1 MMEKTQK
8 FLALALA
15 LALVLSLAACGSGGG
30 TASSTAGASGGSAS
44 SAAGSAAPS
53 SAAPASD
60 SSSDFP
66 SKTISFII
74 PYAAGDGLDLS
85 CRAMLEN
92 IDLPVNTM
100 VENISGGS
108 GTIGLQ
114 EAFGRPADGY
124 TVAILSNGPTIAQP
138 LLNDT
143 LTYTLEDW
151 QVLTFTTAPVL
162 AVLGC
167 SDNLGI
173 KNSEDMR
180 AFLEGGDTAFTVGV
194 PSMSGFGYVAAASM
208 FSQMGI
214 MDRVT
219 WVSYDGAP
227 ALYQAYLSGEID
239 FATFD
244 DNFAAQYA
252 NAGDD
257 VTIGVVMNDARSQY
271 FPDVAAAGEWGVE
284 GLGANIGFKAAA
296 VPKGTPEDVCQYL
309 AEKINAAIVTD
320 GYKTWCEENY
330 FGVVSE
336 ADISTPEE
344 ATNLLMSV
352 RELNREVLTQA
363 GLL

>member
-1 MMEKTQK
+1 MKMAKK
-8 FLALALA
+8 VLSMVLALTMAL
-15 LALVLSLAACGSGGG
+15 SMAACGGGS
-30 TASSTAGASGGSAS
+30 TSAPADSSTPAAS
-44 SAAGSAAPS
+44 SADASTGGDESAYPNG
-53 SAAPASD
+53 
-60 SSSDFP
+60 
-66 SKTISFII
+66 TISFII
-74 PYAAGDGLDLS
+74 PYAAGDGLDTS
-85 CRAMLEN
+85 TRALLEN
-92 IDLPVNTM
+92 ADFPVNTL

-114 EAFGRPADGY
+114 DAFGRDADGY

-167 SDNLGI
+167 SASKGI
-173 KNSEDMR
+173 ENSDDMK
-180 AFLEGGDTAFTVGV
+180 AFLESGEPFTVGV
-194 PSMSGFGYVAAASM
+194 PSMSGFGYVAASAM
-208 FSQMGI
+208 FNQMGI
-214 MDRVT
+214 MDQVT

-252 NAGDD
+252 QAGDD
-257 VTIGVVMNDARSQY
+257 VTIGVVMNDIRSQY

-296 VPKGTPEDVCQYL
+296 VKKGTPADVCEYL
-309 AEKINAAIVTD
+309 TEKINAAVVTE
-320 GYKTWCEENY
+320 GYQKWCEDNF
-330 FGVVSE
+330 FGVLSE
-336 ADISTPEE
+336 DDIYTGEE
-344 ATNLLMSV
+344 AMEMLIQL
-352 RELNREVLTQA
+352 RETNREVLTAA

>member
-1 MMEKTQK
+1 MKKAKKVLAM
-8 FLALALA
+8 ALALTMA
-15 LALVLSLAACGSGGG
+15 LSMAACGGGS
-30 TASSTAGASGGSAS
+30 TSAPADSSTPAASTADASTGGDESAYPN
-44 SAAGSAAPS
+44 G
-53 SAAPASD
+53 
-60 SSSDFP
+60 
-66 SKTISFII
+66 TISFII
-74 PYAAGDGLDLS
+74 PYAAGDGLDTS
-85 CRAMLEN
+85 TRALLEN
-92 IDLPVNTM
+92 ADFPVNTL

-114 EAFGRPADGY
+114 DAFGRDADGY

-167 SDNLGI
+167 SASKGI
-173 KNSEDMR
+173 ENSDDMK
-180 AFLEGGDTAFTVGV
+180 AFLESGEPFTVGV

-208 FSQMGI
+208 FNQMGI
-214 MDRVT
+214 MDQVT

-252 NAGDD
+252 QAGDS
-257 VTIGVVMNDARSQY
+257 VTIGVVMNDIRSQY
-271 FPDVAAAGEWGVE
+271 FPDVAAAGEWGIE

-296 VPKGTPEDVCQYL
+296 VKKGTPADVCEYL
-309 AEKINAAIVTD
+309 TEKINAAVVTE
-320 GYKTWCEENY
+320 GYQKWCEDNF
-330 FGVVSE
+330 FGVLSE
-336 ADISTPEE
+336 DDIYTGEE
-344 ATNLLMSV
+344 AMEMLIQL
-352 RELNREVLTQA
+352 RETNREVLTAA

>member
-1 MMEKTQK
+1 MKMAKK
-8 FLALALA
+8 VLAMALALTMA
-15 LALVLSLAACGSGGG
+15 LSMAACGGGS
-30 TASSTAGASGGSAS
+30 TSAPADSSTPAAS
-44 SAAGSAAPS
+44 SADASTGGDESAYPNG
-53 SAAPASD
+53 
-60 SSSDFP
+60 
-66 SKTISFII
+66 TISFII
-74 PYAAGDGLDLS
+74 PYAAGDGLDTS
-85 CRAMLEN
+85 TRALLEN
-92 IDLPVNTM
+92 ADFPVNTL

-114 EAFGRPADGY
+114 DAFGRNADGY

-167 SDNLGI
+167 SASKGI
-173 KNSEDMR
+173 ENSDDMK
-180 AFLEGGDTAFTVGV
+180 AFLESGEPFTVGV
-194 PSMSGFGYVAAASM
+194 PSMSGFGYVAASAM
-208 FSQMGI
+208 FNQMGI
-214 MDRVT
+214 MDQVT

-252 NAGDD
+252 QAGDD
-257 VTIGVVMNDARSQY
+257 VTIGVVMNDIRSQY

-296 VPKGTPEDVCQYL
+296 VKKGTPEDVCEYL
-309 AEKINAAIVTD
+309 TEKINAAVVTD
-320 GYKTWCEENY
+320 GYQKWCEDNF
-330 FGVVSE
+330 FGVLTE
-336 ADISTPEE
+336 EDIYTGEE
-344 ATNLLMSV
+344 AMSMLVELRETN
-352 RELNREVLTQA
+352 RTVLTAA

>member
-1 MMEKTQK
+1 MKMAKK
-8 FLALALA
+8 VLAMALALTMA
-15 LALVLSLAACGSGGG
+15 LSMAACGGGS
-30 TASSTAGASGGSAS
+30 TSAPADSSTP
-44 SAAGSAAPS
+44 AAPS
-53 SAAPASD
+53 ADASTGGDESAYPNG
-60 SSSDFP
+60 
-66 SKTISFII
+66 TISFII
-74 PYAAGDGLDLS
+74 PYAAGDGLDTS
-85 CRAMLEN
+85 TRALLEN
-92 IDLPVNTM
+92 ADFPVNTL

-114 EAFGRPADGY
+114 DAFGRDADGY

-167 SDNLGI
+167 SASKGI
-173 KNSEDMR
+173 ENSDDMK
-180 AFLEGGDTAFTVGV
+180 AFLESGEPFTVGV
-194 PSMSGFGYVAAASM
+194 PSMSGFGYVAASAM
-208 FSQMGI
+208 FNQMGI
-214 MDRVT
+214 MDQVT

-252 NAGDD
+252 QAGDD
-257 VTIGVVMNDARSQY
+257 VTIGVVMNDIRSQY

-296 VPKGTPEDVCQYL
+296 VKKGTPEDVCEYL
-309 AEKINAAIVTD
+309 TEKINAAVVTD
-320 GYKTWCEENY
+320 GYQKWCEDNF
-330 FGVVSE
+330 FGVLTE
-336 ADISTPEE
+336 EDIYTGEE
-344 ATNLLMSV
+344 AMSMLVELRETN
-352 RELNREVLTQA
+352 RTVLTAA

>member
-1 MMEKTQK
+1 MKK
-8 FLALALA
+8 AKKVLAM
-15 LALVLSLAACGSGGG
+15 ALVLTMTLSLVACGSNPAAS
-30 TASSTAGASGGSAS
+30 TSVASSDPAVFSAPVEES
-44 SAAGSAAPS
+44 TYPN
-53 SAAPASD
+53 D
-60 SSSDFP
+60 
-66 SKTISFII
+66 TISFII
-74 PYAAGDGLDLS
+74 PYAAGDGLDTS
-85 CRAMLEN
+85 TRALLEN
-92 IDLPVNTM
+92 AEFPVNTL

-114 EAFGRPADGY
+114 DAFGREADGY

-151 QVLTFTTAPVL
+151 EVLTFTTAPVL

-167 SDNLGI
+167 SASKGI
-173 KNSEDMR
+173 ENSDDMK
-180 AFLEGGDTAFTVGV
+180 AFLESGEPFTVGV

-208 FSQMGI
+208 FNQMGI
-214 MDRVT
+214 MDKVT

-252 NAGDD
+252 NSGNS
-257 VTIGVVMNDARSQY
+257 VTVGVVMNDIRSQY

-296 VPKGTPEDVCQYL
+296 VKKGTPADVCEYL
-309 AEKINAAIVTD
+309 TKKINAAVVTE
-320 GYKTWCEENY
+320 GYQKWCEDNY
-330 FGVVSE
+330 FGVLTE
-336 ADISTPEE
+336 EDIYTGEE
-344 ATNLLMSV
+344 AMEMLIQLRETN
-352 RELNREVLTQA
+352 RTVLTAA
-363 GLL
+363 GLLG

>member
-1 MMEKTQK
+1 MKMAKKVLAMT
-8 FLALALA
+8 LALTMALSM
-15 LALVLSLAACGSGGG
+15 VACGSNDPAESPAPTPEVEPSVSSEDG
-30 TASSTAGASGGSAS
+30 TYPDG
-44 SAAGSAAPS
+44 
-53 SAAPASD
+53 
-60 SSSDFP
+60 
-66 SKTISFII
+66 TISFII
-74 PYAAGDGLDLS
+74 PYAAGDGLDTS
-85 CRAMLEN
+85 TRALLEN
-92 IDLPVNTM
+92 ADFPVNTL

-114 EAFGRPADGY
+114 EAFGRDPDGY

-151 QVLTFTTAPVL
+151 QILTFTTAPVL

-167 SDNLGI
+167 SASKGI
-173 KNSEDMR
+173 ENSDDMK
-180 AFLEGGDTAFTVGV
+180 AFLESGEPFTVGV
-194 PSMSGFGYVAAASM
+194 PSMSGFGYVAAAAM
-208 FSQMGI
+208 FDQMGI
-214 MDRVT
+214 MDKVT

-252 NAGDD
+252 QAGDD
-257 VTIGVVMNDARSQY
+257 VTIGVVMNDIRSQY

-296 VPKGTPEDVCQYL
+296 VKKGTPEDVCEYL
-309 AEKINAAIVTD
+309 TEKINAAVVTE
-320 GYKTWCEENY
+320 GYQKWCEDNF
-330 FGVVSE
+330 FGVLTE
-336 ADISTPEE
+336 EDIYTGEE
-344 ATNLLMSV
+344 AMSMLMELRETN
-352 RELNREVLTQA
+352 RTVLTAA

>member
-1 MMEKTQK
+1 MKMAKK
-8 FLALALA
+8 VLAMALALTMA
-15 LALVLSLAACGSGGG
+15 LSMAACGGGS
-30 TASSTAGASGGSAS
+30 TSAPADSSTPAAS
-44 SAAGSAAPS
+44 SADASTGGDESAYPNG
-53 SAAPASD
+53 
-60 SSSDFP
+60 
-66 SKTISFII
+66 TISFII
-74 PYAAGDGLDLS
+74 PYAAGDGLDTS
-85 CRAMLEN
+85 TRALLEN
-92 IDLPVNTM
+92 ADFPVNTL

-114 EAFGRPADGY
+114 DAFGRDADGY

-167 SDNLGI
+167 SASKGI
-173 KNSEDMR
+173 ENSDDMK
-180 AFLEGGDTAFTVGV
+180 AFLESGEPFTVGV

-208 FSQMGI
+208 FNQMGI
-214 MDRVT
+214 MDQVT

-252 NAGDD
+252 QAGDS
-257 VTIGVVMNDARSQY
+257 VTIGVVMNDIRSQY
-271 FPDVAAAGEWGVE
+271 FPDVAAAGEWGIE

-296 VPKGTPEDVCQYL
+296 VKKGTPADVCEYL
-309 AEKINAAIVTD
+309 TEKINAAVVTE
-320 GYKTWCEENY
+320 GYQKWCEDNF
-330 FGVVSE
+330 FGVLSE
-336 ADISTPEE
+336 DDIYTGEE
-344 ATNLLMSV
+344 AMEMLIQL
-352 RELNREVLTQA
+352 RETNREVLTAA

>member
-1 MMEKTQK
+1 MKMAKK
-8 FLALALA
+8 VLAMALALTMA
-15 LALVLSLAACGSGGG
+15 LPMAACGGGS
-30 TASSTAGASGGSAS
+30 TSAPADSSTPAAS
-44 SAAGSAAPS
+44 SADASTGGDESAYPNG
-53 SAAPASD
+53 
-60 SSSDFP
+60 
-66 SKTISFII
+66 TISFII
-74 PYAAGDGLDLS
+74 PYAAGDGLDTS
-85 CRAMLEN
+85 TRALLEN
-92 IDLPVNTM
+92 ADFPVNTL

-114 EAFGRPADGY
+114 DAFGRDADGY

-167 SDNLGI
+167 SASKGI
-173 KNSEDMR
+173 ENSDDMK
-180 AFLEGGDTAFTVGV
+180 AFLESGEPFTVGV

-208 FSQMGI
+208 FNQMGI
-214 MDRVT
+214 MDHVT

-252 NAGDD
+252 QAGDS
-257 VTIGVVMNDARSQY
+257 VTIGVVMNDIRSQY

-296 VPKGTPEDVCQYL
+296 VKKGTPADVCEYL
-309 AEKINAAIVTD
+309 TEKINAAVVTE
-320 GYKTWCEENY
+320 GYQKWCEDNF
-330 FGVVSE
+330 FGVLSE
-336 ADISTPEE
+336 DDIYTGEE
-344 ATNLLMSV
+344 AMEMLIQL
-352 RELNREVLTQA
+352 RETNREVLTAA

>member
-1 MMEKTQK
+1 MKMAKK
-8 FLALALA
+8 VLAMALALTMA
-15 LALVLSLAACGSGGG
+15 LSMASCGGG
-30 TASSTAGASGGSAS
+30 STSAPADSSTH
-44 SAAGSAAPS
+44 AAPS
-53 SAAPASD
+53 ADASTGGDESAYPNG
-60 SSSDFP
+60 
-66 SKTISFII
+66 TISFII
-74 PYAAGDGLDLS
+74 PYAAGDGLDTS
-85 CRAMLEN
+85 TRALLEN
-92 IDLPVNTM
+92 ADFPVNTL

-114 EAFGRPADGY
+114 DAFGRDADGY

-167 SDNLGI
+167 SASKGI
-173 KNSEDMR
+173 ENSDDMK
-180 AFLEGGDTAFTVGV
+180 AFLESGEPFTVGV
-194 PSMSGFGYVAAASM
+194 PSMSGFGYVAASAM
-208 FSQMGI
+208 FNQMGI
-214 MDRVT
+214 MDQVT

-252 NAGDD
+252 QAGDD
-257 VTIGVVMNDARSQY
+257 VTIGVVMNDIRSQY

-296 VPKGTPEDVCQYL
+296 VKKGTPAEVCEYL
-309 AEKINAAIVTD
+309 TEKINAAVVTE
-320 GYKTWCEENY
+320 GYQKWCEDNY
-330 FGVVSE
+330 FGVLTE
-336 ADISTPEE
+336 EDIYSGEE
-344 ATNLLMSV
+344 AMEMLVQL
-352 RELNREVLTQA
+352 RETNREVLTAA

>member
-1 MMEKTQK
+1 MKMAKK
-8 FLALALA
+8 VLAMALALTMA
-15 LALVLSLAACGSGGG
+15 LSMAAC
-30 TASSTAGASGGSAS
+30 SGGSTSAPADSSTPAAS
-44 SAAGSAAPS
+44 SADASTGGDESAYPNG
-53 SAAPASD
+53 
-60 SSSDFP
+60 
-66 SKTISFII
+66 TISFII
-74 PYAAGDGLDLS
+74 PYAAGDGLDTS
-85 CRAMLEN
+85 TRALLEN
-92 IDLPVNTM
+92 ADFPVNTL

-114 EAFGRPADGY
+114 DAFGRDADGY

-167 SDNLGI
+167 SASKGI
-173 KNSEDMR
+173 ENSDDMK
-180 AFLEGGDTAFTVGV
+180 AFLESGEPFTVGV
-194 PSMSGFGYVAAASM
+194 PSMSGFGYVAASAM
-208 FSQMGI
+208 FNQMGI
-214 MDRVT
+214 MDQVT

-252 NAGDD
+252 QAGDD
-257 VTIGVVMNDARSQY
+257 VTIGVVMNDIRSQY

-296 VPKGTPEDVCQYL
+296 VKKGTPEDVCEYL
-309 AEKINAAIVTD
+309 TEKINAAVVTD
-320 GYKTWCEENY
+320 GYQKWCEDNF
-330 FGVVSE
+330 FGVLTE
-336 ADISTPEE
+336 EDIYTGEE
-344 ATNLLMSV
+344 AMSMLVELRETN
-352 RELNREVLTQA
+352 RTVLTAA

>member
-1 MMEKTQK
+1 MKK
-8 FLALALA
+8 AKKVLAM
-15 LALVLSLAACGSGGG
+15 ALVLTMTLSLVACGSNPAAS
-30 TASSTAGASGGSAS
+30 TSVASSDPAVS
-44 SAAGSAAPS
+44 SAPVEESTYPN
-53 SAAPASD
+53 D
-60 SSSDFP
+60 
-66 SKTISFII
+66 TISFII
-74 PYAAGDGLDLS
+74 PYAAGDGLDTS
-85 CRAMLEN
+85 TRALLEN
-92 IDLPVNTM
+92 AEFPVNTL

-114 EAFGRPADGY
+114 DAFGREADGY

-151 QVLTFTTAPVL
+151 EVLTFTTAPVL

-167 SDNLGI
+167 SASKGI
-173 KNSEDMR
+173 ENSDDMK
-180 AFLEGGDTAFTVGV
+180 AFLESGEPFTVGV

-208 FSQMGI
+208 FNQMGI
-214 MDRVT
+214 MDKVT

-252 NAGDD
+252 NSGNS
-257 VTIGVVMNDARSQY
+257 VTVGVVMNDIRSQY

-296 VPKGTPEDVCQYL
+296 VKKGTPADVCEYL
-309 AEKINAAIVTD
+309 TKKINAAVVTE
-320 GYKTWCEENY
+320 GYQKWCEDNY
-330 FGVVSE
+330 FGVLTE
-336 ADISTPEE
+336 EDIYTGEE
-344 ATNLLMSV
+344 AMEMLIQLRETN
-352 RELNREVLTQA
+352 RTVLTAA
-363 GLL
+363 GLLG

>member
-1 MMEKTQK
+1 MKKAKK
-8 FLALALA
+8 FLAMALA
-15 LALVLSLAACGSGGG
+15 LTMVLSMAACGNSGS
-30 TASSTAGASGGSAS
+30 TSTPDASSTPAS
-44 SAAGSAAPS
+44 SEGDASTGGEESAYPNG
-53 SAAPASD
+53 
-60 SSSDFP
+60 
-66 SKTISFII
+66 TISFII
-74 PYAAGDGLDLS
+74 PYAAGDGLDTS
-85 CRAMLEN
+85 TRALLEN
-92 IDLPVNTM
+92 ADFPVNTL

-114 EAFGRPADGY
+114 DAFGRDPDGY

-167 SDNLGI
+167 SASKGI
-173 KNSEDMR
+173 ENSDDMKT
-180 AFLEGGDTAFTVGV
+180 FLESGEPFTVGV
-194 PSMSGFGYVAAASM
+194 PSMSGFGYVAAAAM
-208 FSQMGI
+208 FDQMGI
-214 MDRVT
+214 MDQVT

-252 NAGDD
+252 KAGDD
-257 VTIGVVMNDARSQY
+257 ITIGVVMNDIRSQY

-296 VPKGTPEDVCQYL
+296 VKKGTPADVCEYL
-309 AEKINAAIVTD
+309 TEKINAAVVTE
-320 GYKTWCEENY
+320 GYQKWCEDNF
-330 FGVVSE
+330 FGVLTE
-336 ADISTPEE
+336 EDIYTGEE
-344 ATNLLMSV
+344 AMDMLIQLRETN
-352 RELNREVLTQA
+352 RTVLTAA
-363 GLL
+363 GLLG

>member
-1 MMEKTQK
+1 MKNAKK
-8 FLALALA
+8 FLAMALA
-15 LALVLSLAACGSGGG
+15 LSMVLSLAACGGGG
-30 TASSTAGASGGSAS
+30 STNSGTPAASAS
-44 SAAGSAAPS
+44 GSAAASSGDTS
-53 SAAPASD
+53 SAYPND
-60 SSSDFP
+60 
-66 SKTISFII
+66 TISFVV

-92 IDLPVNTM
+92 IDLPVNTL

-114 EAFGRPADGY
+114 DAFGREADGY

-151 QVLTFTTAPVL
+151 EVLTFITAPVL

-167 SDNLGI
+167 NKSLGI
-173 KNSEDMR
+173 TNSDEMR
-180 AFLEGGDTAFTVGV
+180 QFLESGKTFTVGV
-194 PSMSGFGYVAAASM
+194 PSMSGFGYVAAAAM
-208 FSQMGI
+208 FGQMGI
-214 MDRVT
+214 MDNVT

-252 NAGDD
+252 AAGDD
-257 VTIGVVMNDARSQY
+257 ITVGVVMNDTRSQY

-296 VPKGTPEDVCQYL
+296 VKKGTPADICAYL
-309 AEKINAAIVTD
+309 TEKINEAVVSE
-320 GYKTWCEENY
+320 GYQNWCRDNY
-330 FGVVSE
+330 FGVLSE
-336 ADISTPEE
+336 KDIYTGEE
-344 ATNLLMSV
+344 AFNMLVELRETN
-352 RELNREVLTQA
+352 RTVLTAA

>member
-1 MMEKTQK
+1 MKK
-8 FLALALA
+8 AKKVLAM
-15 LALVLSLAACGSGGG
+15 ALVLTMTLSLVACGSNPAAS
-30 TASSTAGASGGSAS
+30 TSVASSDPAVFSAPVEES
-44 SAAGSAAPS
+44 TYPN
-53 SAAPASD
+53 D
-60 SSSDFP
+60 
-66 SKTISFII
+66 TISFII
-74 PYAAGDGLDLS
+74 PYAAGDGLDTS
-85 CRAMLEN
+85 TRALLEN
-92 IDLPVNTM
+92 AEFAVNTL

-114 EAFGRPADGY
+114 DAFGREADGY

-151 QVLTFTTAPVL
+151 EVLTFTTAPVL

-167 SDNLGI
+167 SASKGI
-173 KNSEDMR
+173 ENSDDMK
-180 AFLEGGDTAFTVGV
+180 AFLESGEPFTVGV

-208 FSQMGI
+208 FNQMGI
-214 MDRVT
+214 MDKVT

-252 NAGDD
+252 NSGNS
-257 VTIGVVMNDARSQY
+257 VTVGVVMNDIRSQY

-296 VPKGTPEDVCQYL
+296 VKKGTPADVCEYL
-309 AEKINAAIVTD
+309 TKKINAAVVTE
-320 GYKTWCEENY
+320 GYQKWCEDNY
-330 FGVVSE
+330 FGVLTE
-336 ADISTPEE
+336 EDIYTGEE
-344 ATNLLMSV
+344 AMEMLIQLRETN
-352 RELNREVLTQA
+352 RTVLTAA
-363 GLL
+363 GLLG

>member
-1 MMEKTQK
+1 MKKGKK
-8 FLALALA
+8 FLAMVLALSMT
-15 LALVLSLAACGSGGG
+15 LAMTACGS
-30 TASSTAGASGGSAS
+30 TEEPAASSPAAS
-44 SAAGSAAPS
+44 SPSQSAEPAAEYPN
-53 SAAPASD
+53 
-60 SSSDFP
+60 
-66 SKTISFII
+66 KTISFVI
-74 PYAAGDGLDLS
+74 PYAAGDGLDTS
-85 CRAMLEN
+85 TRALLEN
-92 IDLPVNTM
+92 ADFPVNTL

-114 EAFGRPADGY
+114 DAFGRAADGY

-151 QVLTFTTAPVL
+151 EVLTFTTAPVL

-167 SDNLGI
+167 SSSKGI
-173 KNSEDMR
+173 ANSDDMK
-180 AFLEGGDTAFTVGV
+180 AFLESGESFTVGV

-208 FSQMGI
+208 FNQMGI
-214 MDRVT
+214 MDQVT

-252 NAGDD
+252 ESGDSIT
-257 VTIGVVMNDARSQY
+257 VGVVMNDIRSQY

-296 VPKGTPEDVCQYL
+296 VKKGTPADVCEYL
-309 AEKINAAIVTD
+309 TEKINAAVVTE
-320 GYKTWCEENY
+320 GYQKWCEDNY
-330 FGVVSE
+330 FGVLTE
-336 ADISTPEE
+336 EDIYTGEE
-344 ATNLLMSV
+344 AMTMLLQL
-352 RELNREVLTQA
+352 RETNREVLTAA

>member
-1 MMEKTQK
+1 MT
-8 FLALALA
+8 
-15 LALVLSLAACGSGGG
+15 LSLVACGSNPAAS
-30 TASSTAGASGGSAS
+30 TSVASSDPAVFSAPVEES
-44 SAAGSAAPS
+44 TYPN
-53 SAAPASD
+53 D
-60 SSSDFP
+60 
-66 SKTISFII
+66 TISFII
-74 PYAAGDGLDLS
+74 PYAAGDGLDTS
-85 CRAMLEN
+85 TRALLEN
-92 IDLPVNTM
+92 AEFPVNTL

-114 EAFGRPADGY
+114 DAFGREADGY

-151 QVLTFTTAPVL
+151 EVLTFTTAPVL

-167 SDNLGI
+167 SASKGI
-173 KNSEDMR
+173 ENSDDMK
-180 AFLEGGDTAFTVGV
+180 AFLESGEPFTVGV

-208 FSQMGI
+208 FNQMGI
-214 MDRVT
+214 MDKVT

-252 NAGDD
+252 NSGNS
-257 VTIGVVMNDARSQY
+257 VTVGVVMNDIRSQY

-296 VPKGTPEDVCQYL
+296 VKKGTPADVCEYL
-309 AEKINAAIVTD
+309 TKKINAAVVTE
-320 GYKTWCEENY
+320 GYQKWCEDNY
-330 FGVVSE
+330 FGVLTE
-336 ADISTPEE
+336 EDIYTGEE
-344 ATNLLMSV
+344 AMEMLIQLRETN
-352 RELNREVLTQA
+352 RTVLTAA
-363 GLL
+363 GLLG